1 MDAFGH
7 VKLGGIG
14 EKLAK
19 KIEKQSGVETR
30 HVILGHLARGGT
42 PSAFDRVYGAGATG
56 VAVGR
61 NVWQHSDPLSIT
73 QKLKE
78 VIFEGKRVV

>member
-1 MDAFGH
+1 MD
-7 VKLGGIG
+7 
-14 EKLAK
+14 
-19 KIEKQSGVETR
+19 
-30 HVILGHLARGGT
+30 
-42 PSAFDRVYGAGATG
+42 AGATG

-78 VIFEGKRVV
+78 VTVSYTHLRAHET

>member
-1 MDAFGH
+1 MSGGPKTETDEDFLKLVTGVMD
-7 VKLGGIG
+7 
-14 EKLAK
+14 
-19 KIEKQSGVETR
+19 
-30 HVILGHLARGGT
+30 
-42 PSAFDRVYGAGATG
+42 AGATG

-78 VIFEGKRVV
+78 VIFEGKRVVYKRNFICK